1 MNAWIFDRESNEHH
15 LPFSCGDAESR
26 TMKIYK
32 TTGGDYAITCHYE
45 STGHGGE
52 VEYAATLK
60 QAKRDAELFVCSGHW
75 YDLAP

>member
-1 MNAWIFDRESNEHH
+1 
-15 LPFSCGDAESR
+15 
-26 TMKIYK
+26 MKIYK